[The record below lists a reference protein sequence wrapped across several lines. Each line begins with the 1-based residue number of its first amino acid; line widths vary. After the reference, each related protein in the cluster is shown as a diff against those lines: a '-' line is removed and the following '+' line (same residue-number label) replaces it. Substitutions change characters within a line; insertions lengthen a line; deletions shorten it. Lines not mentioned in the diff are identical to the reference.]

1 MGRLTLN
8 VLLSF
13 AQFDREVTGERI
25 RDKIAASKKKGL
37 WMGGFVPFGYRANGR
52 TLIIEEVEAS
62 IVRTIFAHYLEL
74 GTVRAVET
82 ELACRP
88 PAMPGRTTKAGR
100 VYGARQFSRG
110 QIYKLLAHPIYCG
123 DISHKGTRY
132 PGQHPAIVRVETFF
146 NLAEQLATNGHER
159 KVGQNAKVPSLVAGL
174 MVDVEGNKLI
184 ATHATKQS
192 KRYRYYISKV
202 LHAGRTR
209 GGLSRNQVIKPEV
222 QGTVWRLPAAE
233 IETIVVG
240 EISALLLDQTRLIEI
255 VKEIEPHRSWSMPD
269 RTQLDR
275 TAGII
280 TKSLARDDPAAAR
293 TILLELVN
301 RIEIASGT
309 ATIVFNPNGLISAL
323 GFETDQNPSTNSD
336 APRLM
341 IPIALRRRGVETKLV
356 LTQDG
361 HAQPEPD
368 RTLIRALAR
377 ARRWMAELIDG
388 EHPSVEAL
396 AKAYHTDKRYVARHL
411 PLACLSP
418 SIIDAVLDGRQP
430 VELTTWDLLNR
441 IDTPFA
447 WTDQARR
454 LGFPLA

>member
-1 MGRLTLN
+1 M
-8 VLLSF
+8 
-13 AQFDREVTGERI
+13 
-25 RDKIAASKKKGL
+25 
-37 WMGGFVPFGYRANGR
+37 
-52 TLIIEEVEAS
+52 
-62 IVRTIFAHYLEL
+62 
-74 GTVRAVET
+74 
-82 ELACRP
+82 
-88 PAMPGRTTKAGR
+88 
-100 VYGARQFSRG
+100 
-110 QIYKLLAHPIYCG
+110 
-123 DISHKGTRY
+123 
-132 PGQHPAIVRVETFF
+132 
-146 NLAEQLATNGHER
+146 
-159 KVGQNAKVPSLVAGL
+159 
-174 MVDVEGNKLI
+174 
-184 ATHATKQS
+184 
-192 KRYRYYISKV
+192 
-202 LHAGRTR
+202 
-209 GGLSRNQVIKPEV
+209 
-222 QGTVWRLPAAE
+222 
-233 IETIVVG
+233 
-240 EISALLLDQTRLIEI
+240 
-255 VKEIEPHRSWSMPD
+255 
-269 RTQLDR
+269 
-275 TAGII
+275 
-280 TKSLARDDPAAAR
+280 
-293 TILLELVN
+293 
-301 RIEIASGT
+301 
-309 ATIVFNPNGLISAL
+309 FNPNGLISAL